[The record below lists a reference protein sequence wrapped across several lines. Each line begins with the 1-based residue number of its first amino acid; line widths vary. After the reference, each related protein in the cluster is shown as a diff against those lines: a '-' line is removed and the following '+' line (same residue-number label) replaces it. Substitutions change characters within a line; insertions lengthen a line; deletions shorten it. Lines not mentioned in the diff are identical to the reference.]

1 MFKKI
6 LLVVAVASTFLA
18 VPSANASDDE
28 TMTTQG
34 GSVKYC
40 INAGQNAQLCLE
52 FG

>member
-34 GSVKYC
+34 RSEKYC
-40 INAGQNAQLCLE
+40 MNLGEAQVCIQ
-52 FG
+52 F

>member
-34 GSVKYC
+34 GVTRYC
-40 INAGQNAQLCLE
+40 SDFL
-52 FG
+52 FGSLVCIQF